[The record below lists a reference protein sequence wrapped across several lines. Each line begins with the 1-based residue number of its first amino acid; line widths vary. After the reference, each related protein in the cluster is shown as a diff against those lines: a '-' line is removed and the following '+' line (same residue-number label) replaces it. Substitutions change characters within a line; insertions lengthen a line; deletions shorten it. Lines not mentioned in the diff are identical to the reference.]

1 MSQQPPPRRSGPSQV
16 TFFGMVSGL
25 GAIMLLV
32 VLGQLLG
39 LLSYAQM
46 MSGIGLVGLFMISL
60 FVRDRFQRVRRNNT
74 RR

>member
-1 MSQQPPPRRSGPSQV
+1 MPSQLPPRRPGPSQV

-25 GAIMLLV
+25 GAITLLV

-39 LLSYAQM
+39 VLSYAQM
-46 MSGIGLVGLFMISL
+46 MSGIGLVGLFMICL
-60 FVRDRFQRVRRNNT
+60 FVRDRIQRVRRNNT